1 MGNFMMYCTYAHST
15 TDGKVFYIGK
25 GTRSRP
31 YSKSDRSISWKN
43 VVKASQGYAIAV
55 LALWKTEDEAYEHE
69 KFLIS
74 CFRSMGT
81 KLVNLTSGG
90 KGVND
95 YCQSLELRKAKSLL
109 LKGYIHKTVTCPNC
123 GHTGGE
129 TAMKRWHFDKCTGE
143 KIFKARVS
151 INGKRVFLGNYASK
165 EDVAIVVEK
174 YLKEQTVT
182 VSSGSTW
189 VVV

>member
-15 TDGKVFYIGK
+15 TNGKVFYIGK

-31 YSKSDRSISWKN
+31 YSTSDRSISWKN

-55 LALWKTEDEAYEHE
+55 LAFWKTENEAYEHE

-90 KGVND
+90 KGVTD
-95 YCQSLELRKAKSLL
+95 YCHSLESREAKSLL
-109 LKGYIHKTVTCPNC
+109 MKGYIHKAVTCPNC

-129 TAMKRWHFDKCTGE
+129 TAMKRWHFDKCVGY
-143 KIFKARVS
+143 KPFKARTT
-151 INGKRVFLGNYASK
+151 INGKRIFIGYFGSK
-165 EDVAIVVEK
+165 ELAAEAVLK
-174 YLKEQTVT
+174 KRKEQT
-182 VSSGSTW
+182 
-189 VVV
+189 